1 MAATNIPV
9 NSTSRTTAA
18 ATTTAG
24 DTVNGNSFT
33 NDGRTDLW
41 FRKTTTGTGSFV
53 IVSTQTVGSEALAVA
68 DLTVSVAAS
77 QDWTPLGY
85 FDPTVYGSTVT
96 ITSVSANTIEFKAWK
111 HA

>member
-1 MAATNIPV
+1 MAATPITV
-9 NSTSRTTAA
+9 NSISRSTAS

-24 DTVNGNSFT
+24 DTVNGNSFV

-41 FRKTTTGTGSFV
+41 YRKTSAGTGSFTV
-53 IVSTQTVGSEALAVA
+53 VTPQTIGVEALAVA
-68 DLTVSVAAS
+68 DLVVAVAAT

-85 FDPTVYGSTVT
+85 FDPTTYGSTVT
-96 ITSVSANTIEFKAWK
+96 ITSVSVNTIEFKAWK

>member
-1 MAATNIPV
+1 MAATPITV
-9 NSTSRTTAA
+9 NSISRGTAS

-24 DTVNGNSFT
+24 DTVNGNSFV

-41 FRKTTTGTGSFV
+41 YRKTSAGTGSFV
-53 IVSTQTVGSEALAVA
+53 VVSTKTVGTEALTVQ
-68 DLTVSVAAS
+68 DLTVAVAAT

-85 FDPTVYGSTVT
+85 FDPDVYSTTVT
-96 ITSVSANTIEFKAWK
+96 ITSVTVATIEFKAWK

>member
-1 MAATNIPV
+1 MAATPITV
-9 NSTSRTTAA
+9 NSISRGTAS

-24 DTVNGNSFT
+24 DTVNGNSFV

-41 FRKTTTGTGSFV
+41 YRKTSAGTGSFTV
-53 IVSTQTVGSEALAVA
+53 VSTQTIGTEALAVA
-68 DLTVSVAAS
+68 DLAVAVAAT

-85 FDPTVYGSTVT
+85 FDPTVYGTTVT
-96 ITSVSANTIEFKAWK
+96 ITSVSVATIEFKAWK

>member
-1 MAATNIPV
+1 MAATPITV
-9 NSTSRTTAA
+9 NSISRGTASS
-18 ATTTAG
+18 TTTAG
-24 DTVNGNSFT
+24 DTVNGNSFV

-41 FRKTTTGTGSFV
+41 YRKTSVGTGSFV
-53 IVSTQTVGSEALAVA
+53 VVSTQTIGSEALPVG
-68 DLTVSVAAS
+68 DLTVNVAAS

-96 ITSVSANTIEFKAWK
+96 ITTVSAATIEFKAWK